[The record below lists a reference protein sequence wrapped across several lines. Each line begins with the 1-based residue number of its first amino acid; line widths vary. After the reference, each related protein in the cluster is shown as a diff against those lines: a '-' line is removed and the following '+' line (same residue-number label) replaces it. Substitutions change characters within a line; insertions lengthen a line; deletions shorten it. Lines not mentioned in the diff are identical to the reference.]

1 LIKNLLITSIIGGLI
16 GLDRTAIFQ
25 TMISQPIVAAPVMG
39 LLLGNF
45 AYGIAV
51 GIVLQ
56 LIWLPSLQIG
66 AAIVC
71 NSTLASVLVTASTI
85 EVSNSLSQPAGSFP
99 SIAAFSLFLS
109 LPLLIIEQKMDIFV
123 RKTNVFWVKEAEK
136 LINNGKSSLIG
147 VINLSGIIFFFIKN
161 FIFLLLSTIVIAT
174 VIKKSYFF
182 LPVNFIEGFNLF
194 FGLMPLLGIAV
205 VLESVLL
212 KRNYIYFFL
221 GIVTTIL
228 LNLILEN
235 R

>member
-1 LIKNLLITSIIGGLI
+1 MIKNLLITSIIGGLI

-109 LPLLIIEQKMDIFV
+109 IPLLIIEQKMDIFV
-123 RKTNVFWVKEAEK
+123 RKINVFWVKEAEK

-147 VINLSGIIFFFIKN
+147 VMNLSGIIFFFVKN
-161 FIFLLLSTIVIAT
+161 FIFLLLSTIIIAT
-174 VIKKSYFF
+174 VISKSYFF

-194 FGLMPLLGIAV
+194 FMLLPLLGIAV

-221 GIVTTIL
+221 GILTTIL

>member
-1 LIKNLLITSIIGGLI
+1 MIKNLLITSIIGGLI

>member
-1 LIKNLLITSIIGGLI
+1 MIKNLLITSIVGGLI

-85 EVSNSLSQPAGSFP
+85 EVSNSLSQPDGSFT
-99 SIAAFSLFLS
+99 SIAAFSIFLG
-109 LPLLIIEQKMDIFV
+109 LPLLIFEQKLDILV
-123 RKTNVFWVKEAEK
+123 RKANAFWVKEAEK
-136 LINNGKSSLIG
+136 LITDGKISLIG
-147 VINLSGIIFFFIKN
+147 ITNLSGCIFFFIKN
-161 FIFLLLSTIVIAT
+161 FIFLLVSTIVITT
-174 VIKKSYFF
+174 VISKSYFF
-182 LPVNFIEGFNLF
+182 LPVNFNEGFKLF
-194 FGLMPLLGIAV
+194 FVLMPLLGIAV
-205 VLESVLL
+205 VLESVLV
-212 KRNYIYFFL
+212 KRNYIYFFS
-221 GIVTTIL
+221 GILTTIVL
-228 LNLILEN
+228 KLILEN